1 MSLLD
6 EAMET
11 FCFVEKT
18 RKPDGEG
25 GFDYIWSEGAEFQA
39 NARFDSSMQ
48 AKIAQAQGVKSL
60 YTITTRK
67 DLILEHLEVIKRIS
81 DGKYFRVTSNGE
93 DNKTP
98 NSATLNMRQVS
109 AEEFEIP
116 R

>member
-6 EAMET
+6 SAMET
-11 FCFVEKT
+11 FCFVEKH
-18 RKPDGEG
+18 RENDGVG
-25 GFDYIWSEGAEFQA
+25 GFIYVWTEGIEFQA

-81 DGKYFRVTSNGE
+81 DGKLFRITSNGE

-98 NSATLNMRQVS
+98 NSAALNMRQVS

>member
-6 EAMET
+6 SAMET

-18 RKPDGEG
+18 RTPDNEG

-39 NARFDSSMQ
+39 NARFDSSME
-48 AKIAQAQGVKSL
+48 AKIAQTQGVKSL

-67 DLILEHLEVIKRIS
+67 NIALEHLEVIKRIS
-81 DGKYFRVTSNGE
+81 DGKLFRITSNGE
-93 DNKTP
+93 DNKP
-98 NSATLNMRQVS
+98 PDSATLNMRQVS